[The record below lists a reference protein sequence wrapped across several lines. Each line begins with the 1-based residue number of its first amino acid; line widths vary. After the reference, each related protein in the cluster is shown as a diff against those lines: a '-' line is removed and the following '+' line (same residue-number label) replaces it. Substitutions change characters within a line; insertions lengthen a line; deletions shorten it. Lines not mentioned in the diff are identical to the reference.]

1 MSKKHSE
8 AVRDCFFTERCI
20 SMKRLF
26 AAIDV
31 GSYELC
37 MKIFELGGKTGIKE
51 IDCIRHRIDIG
62 NDTFHTH
69 MISREK
75 MDELCEILK
84 GFRRA
89 MDTYRTT
96 DYLAYG
102 TSAFREI
109 ANTGAV
115 LDQIERRTG
124 IRITVLS
131 NSEQRFLEYKGAALK
146 SGFDKYIQTGTA
158 FVDIGGGSSQIT
170 LFDLGHLVT
179 TVNLHLGTLR
189 IKTKLR
195 EMEPVFSD
203 YETIIGEI
211 VANELD
217 YFKELYLGDIKVDN
231 IIIIDDYMSAIMEN
245 FGRRAEGHITSREYK
260 DTMKA
265 LSVKS
270 PYQIASKFHIPEEN
284 AAMLLPSAILLDKI
298 INMTGAKD
306 LYLPGVSLSDGIAYD
321 YADRKKYIRPLHD
334 FNDDILS
341 CAANIAAKYGSF
353 DLITA
358 KLTDAALIIFDAT
371 KKLHGMGARERML
384 LNISATLRNIGK
396 YVSLSVPAETS
407 YGIIKDSEI
416 MGVSHKERIMIAT
429 IVQSSY
435 PNNIS
440 YDLFK
445 SLEFESKDEIIMIKL
460 AAILRVATGLALN
473 TEKTIR
479 DMSAVLKD
487 KELVIKVT
495 TKDRFLLE
503 KGLFNDRTDTFEE
516 VFGVTPILMVKR
528 SNT

>member
-1 MSKKHSE
+1 
-8 AVRDCFFTERCI
+8 
-20 SMKRLF
+20 MKRLF
-26 AAIDV
+26 SAIDV

-37 MKIFELGGKTGIKE
+37 MKIFEFGGKAGVKE

-62 NDTFHTH
+62 NDTFHTQ

-75 MDELCEILK
+75 MDELCEILR
-84 GFRRA
+84 GFRRG
-89 MDTYRTT
+89 METYRVT

-102 TSAFREI
+102 TSAFRETV
-109 ANTGAV
+109 NTGAV
-115 LDQIERRTG
+115 LDHIERRTG
-124 IRITVLS
+124 IRITILS

-146 SGFDKYIQTGTA
+146 SGFEKYIQSGTA

-170 LFDLGHLVT
+170 LFDMGHLVT

-189 IKTKLR
+189 IRTKLR
-195 EMEPVFSD
+195 EMEPVYSD
-203 YETIIGEI
+203 FETIIGEMA
-211 VANELD
+211 ANELD
-217 YFKELYLGDIKVDN
+217 YFKELYLGDMAVDN

-245 FGRRAEGHITSREYK
+245 FGNRTDGHITSREYK

-270 PYQIASKFHIPEEN
+270 PYQLAAKFHIPEDN
-284 AAMLLPSAILLDKI
+284 AALLLPSAILLDKI

-334 FNDDILS
+334 FRDDILS
-341 CAANIAAKYGSF
+341 SAANIAAKYGSF
-353 DLITA
+353 DPITS

-384 LNISATLRNIGK
+384 LNVAAILRNVGK

-407 YGIIKDSEI
+407 YALIKDSEI

-429 IVQSSY
+429 IVQCSY

-440 YDLFK
+440 YDAFK
-445 SLEFESKDEIIMIKL
+445 SLEFESADEITMIKL
-460 AAILRVATGLALN
+460 TAILRVATGLAN
-473 TEKTIR
+473 NISKTMNDIT
-479 DMSAVLKD
+479 AQIKD
-487 KELVIKVT
+487 KELIIKVT
-495 TKDRFLLE
+495 TGDRMLLE
-503 KGLFNDRTDTFEE
+503 KGLFAERTDTFVEI
-516 VFGVTPILMVKR
+516 FGITPRLMVLKADV
-528 SNT
+528 

>member
-1 MSKKHSE
+1 MTDPEGILKTTRYKKE
-8 AVRDCFFTERCI
+8 KR
-20 SMKRLF
+20 MKKLF

-37 MKIFELGGKTGIKE
+37 MKIFEFGGKTGIKE

-62 NDTFHTH
+62 NDTFHNH

-84 GFRRA
+84 GFRRS
-89 MDTYRTT
+89 METYRVT
-96 DYLAYG
+96 DYLSYG

-124 IRITVLS
+124 IRVTVLS

-146 SGFDKYIQTGTA
+146 IGFEKYIKTGTA

-170 LFDLGHLVT
+170 LFDMGHLVT

-189 IKTKLR
+189 IRTKLR
-195 EMEPVFSD
+195 EMEPVYSD
-203 YETIIGEI
+203 YETIIGEM

-217 YFKELYLGDIKVDN
+217 YFKDLYLGDIKVDN

-245 FGRRAEGHITSREYK
+245 FGGRSEGHLTAREYK
-260 DTMKA
+260 DTMTA

-270 PYQIASKFHIPEEN
+270 PYQLAAKFHIPEDN
-284 AAMLLPSAILLDKI
+284 AALLLPSAILVDKV

-321 YADRKKYIRPLHD
+321 YADRKKYIRPFHD
-334 FNDDILS
+334 FGDDILS
-341 CAANIAAKYGSF
+341 SAANIAAKYGSF
-353 DLITA
+353 DLITS
-358 KLTDAALIIFDAT
+358 KLTDAALIIYDAT
-371 KKLHGMGARERML
+371 KKLHGMGSRERTL
-384 LNISATLRNIGK
+384 LNIAAIMRNVGK
-396 YVSLSVPAETS
+396 YVSMSVPAETS
-407 YGIIKDSEI
+407 FAIIKDSEI

-429 IVQSSY
+429 IVQNSY

-440 YDLFK
+440 YDAFK
-445 SLEFESKDEIIMIKL
+445 SPEFESNDEIIMIKL
-460 AAILRVATGLALN
+460 TAILRAATGLAKN
-473 TEKTIR
+473 TEKTIE
-479 DMSAVLKD
+479 DISAHIKN
-487 KELVIKVT
+487 KELIIKVV
-495 TKDRFLLE
+495 TKDRLLLE
-503 KGLFNDRTDTFEE
+503 KGLFSERTDTFEE
-516 VFGVTPILMVKR
+516 VFGITPVLVVHR
-528 SNT
+528 STV